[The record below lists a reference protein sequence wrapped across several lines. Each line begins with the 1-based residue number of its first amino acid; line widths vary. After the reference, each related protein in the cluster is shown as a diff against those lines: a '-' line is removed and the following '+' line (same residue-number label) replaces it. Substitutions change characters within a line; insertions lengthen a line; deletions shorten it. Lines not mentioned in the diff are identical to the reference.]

1 MFKESGLCIV
11 FALGISVTVA
21 SCHFIALLCD
31 PASGHAMKRVEDILI
46 SMSILVAFADGCS
59 ACAVHKLVCAS
70 GCAMKSHISDFDHF
84 AALLDASCHINT
96 KFRAQRHF
104 VSFSGDLINQQVLF
118 QKKFLRS
125 QSDSKVLWTADICH
139 LRTSED

>member
-1 MFKESGLCIV
+1 
-11 FALGISVTVA
+11 
-21 SCHFIALLCD
+21 
-31 PASGHAMKRVEDILI
+31 MKRVEDVLI
-46 SMSILVAFADGCS
+46 SMSILVAFTDSCS
-59 ACAVHKLVCAS
+59 TCAIHKLVPAS
-70 GCAMKSHISDFDHF
+70 GCAMKSHVSDFDDF

-104 VSFSGDLINQQVLF
+104 FSFSGDLINQQAQF

-125 QSDSKVLWTADICH
+125 QSDRKVLWTADICH